1 MFVVQKINRD
11 EIINFKVTRKQ
22 KQIIKQMANQRGMTI
37 TAMILNLIQ
46 KEYESPEIGR
56 VENENRN

>member
-1 MFVVQKINRD
+1 MFVVQKIYRD
-11 EIINFKVTRKQ
+11 EVINFKVTKKQ

-37 TAMILNLIQ
+37 TAMILTLIQ

-56 VENENRN
+56 NYNENRY